1 MSAKL
6 TKKAHSEVLRSARD
20 AMDPEQLAR
29 LASAAAMPDADI
41 NTNDTDAPEVLDWS
55 PALRG
60 RFYRPVKQLRSLRI
74 DADVLAYF
82 QDQGPGYQTRINR
95 VLRASMLRD
104 LRRRQQR
111 SRQQSKVEAK
121 A

>member
-6 TKKAHSEVLRSARD
+6 TKKAHSEVLRSARH

-41 NTNDTDAPEVLDWS
+41 NTNDPDAPEVVDWS
-55 PALRG
+55 RALRG
-60 RFYRPVKQLRSLRI
+60 RFYRPVKQLKSLRI

-82 QDQGPGYQTRINR
+82 QGQGPGYQTRINR

-111 SRQQSKVEAK
+111 SRPQSKAEAK